1 MIQAGIHIFLLK
13 ERCCLIDE
21 NTKISVTAPS
31 FDFNDKECIFHLQKT
46 LLLTLYESKRL
57 SFNQY
62 QYAVKLLEKKFRQ
75 R

>member
-1 MIQAGIHIFLLK
+1 M
-13 ERCCLIDE
+13 IDE

-46 LLLTLYESKRL
+46 LLLTLYETKRL